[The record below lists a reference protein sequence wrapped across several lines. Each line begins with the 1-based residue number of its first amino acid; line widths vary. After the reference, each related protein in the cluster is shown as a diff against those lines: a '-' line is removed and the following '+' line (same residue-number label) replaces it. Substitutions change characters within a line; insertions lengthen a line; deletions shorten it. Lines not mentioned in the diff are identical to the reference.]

1 LKCENP
7 DVSIIIVNY
16 NNRAYLLR
24 TLESLFLDPDVSRN
38 EIIVVDNASEDDS
51 LEALRRDF
59 PAVKSIALPEN
70 SGYARANNRGAEKAA
85 GRYLLFLNSDTE
97 VPAGAIGK
105 LLDIKRD
112 HPEFGIVAPLVTN
125 PDGSPQL
132 SWGSDLH
139 FHTEFHLKFMAEK
152 WNRWRLKTK
161 KREVSR
167 DVDWVS
173 GACFLIDRSLYQ
185 EIGGFDEK
193 FFLYIEDADLGKRVR
208 RLGRKVHLTSEV
220 RIVHHL
226 GQSVAKARGRAV
238 LEAKRSQL
246 YYYGK
251 HNGRPAME
259 VLRRYLLFRFGWQ
272 RWMSREK
279 EARKIYSEV
288 IDMIREFRFEDSA

>member
-1 LKCENP
+1 MKRENP
-7 DVSIIIVNY
+7 EVSIIIVNF

-24 TLESLFLDPDVSRN
+24 TLESLFLDPFVSQN
-38 EIIVVDNASEDDS
+38 ETIVVDNASEDDS

-59 PAVKSIALPEN
+59 TAVKSIALPEN

-97 VPAGAIGK
+97 VPAGAIEK
-105 LLDIKRD
+105 LLDIKKD

-125 PDGSPQL
+125 PDGSLQL

-139 FHTEFHLKFMAEK
+139 FHTEFYLKVLAEK

-161 KREVSR
+161 KTEVSR
-167 DVDWVS
+167 AVDWVS
-173 GACFLIDRSLYQ
+173 GACFLIDRRLYL

-208 RLGRKVHLTSEV
+208 RHGHKVHLTSEV

-226 GQSVAKARGRAV
+226 GQSVAKLRGRAM

-246 YYYGK
+246 HYYGK
-251 HNGRPAME
+251 HNGRLAIT
-259 VLRRYLLFRFGWQ
+259 VLRRYLLFRFGWK
-272 RWMSREK
+272 RWLSRDK

-288 IDMIREFRFEDSA
+288 IDMIREFRYEDPA